1 MNEEAVRGLL
11 DQQQAAAEIRFQT
24 QMAALAQ
31 QQQDHQTQMATQLM
45 QMQTRAAVAERDA
58 ATLREAMQHVAS
70 SRPAGRELSDEQQE
84 LKSVID
90 IKILERLE
98 VFNGEDSRWE
108 SWLAG
113 FEALTG
119 LIGMDEMMRTGAS
132 SAVTMQE
139 CQLDAL
145 GGDEVRRKA
154 KALWYMLMQACRNKS
169 RNIVKTAEKFNGVQ
183 AWKLLMQEYRPQ
195 MAGRFNAMLMSLL
208 KPRWD
213 ETTPFLDALAQFEVD
228 CTEYTS
234 QSNEPFGDR
243 TKIAVV
249 TQHCPRATA
258 WVVRTAAL
266 QCGDNYKTFK
276 AQIEL
281 YLKQSMDFDSY
292 GVGAVPMDVGGIWG
306 KGGKPPGKHPRAG
319 QVCPV
324 CNKVGHTKDNCWYK
338 KGAPPKGGKK
348 GDGGQHRQPPGKG
361 SSSQTSSHSSK
372 PFDGECNYCHKP
384 GHKAADCRK
393 KAFDAK
399 KVGGVGG
406 DNASVAES
414 QATASTMPS
423 SASALNKKG
432 VGGIMDPVV

>member
-213 ETTPFLDALAQFEVD
+213 ASTPFLDAFL
-228 CTEYTS
+228 
-234 QSNEPFGDR
+234 
-243 TKIAVV
+243 
-249 TQHCPRATA
+249 
-258 WVVRTAAL
+258 
-266 QCGDNYKTFK
+266 
-276 AQIEL
+276 
-281 YLKQSMDFDSY
+281 
-292 GVGAVPMDVGGIWG
+292 GAVRSGL
-306 KGGKPPGKHPRAG
+306 
-319 QVCPV
+319 
-324 CNKVGHTKDNCWYK
+324 
-338 KGAPPKGGKK
+338 
-348 GDGGQHRQPPGKG
+348 HRV
-361 SSSQTSSHSSK
+361 H
-372 PFDGECNYCHKP
+372 F
-384 GHKAADCRK
+384 
-393 KAFDAK
+393 
-399 KVGGVGG
+399 
-406 DNASVAES
+406 SV
-414 QATASTMPS
+414 Q
-423 SASALNKKG
+423 
-432 VGGIMDPVV
+432 